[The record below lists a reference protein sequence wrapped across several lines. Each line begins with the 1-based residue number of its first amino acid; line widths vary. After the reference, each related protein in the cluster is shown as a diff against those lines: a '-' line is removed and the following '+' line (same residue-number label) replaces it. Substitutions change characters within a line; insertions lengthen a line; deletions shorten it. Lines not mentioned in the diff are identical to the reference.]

1 MKASLT
7 LEIIAGWHSVI
18 VNALF
23 LSVCIVNSVFV
34 LLLNNLTQFRRP
46 VYSSPIPA
54 AVCPEFRFRL
64 KCPKSDTLLLS
75 VCTGTQSCVSSIAL
89 VRRFLHSVFPSLF
102 ILTTTIMVA

>member
-18 VNALF
+18 VHDSLI
-23 LSVCIVNSVFV
+23 SVS
-34 LLLNNLTQFRRP
+34 LHRRP
-46 VYSSPIPA
+46 VCSSPVPA

-64 KCPKSDTLLLS
+64 KCPKSDNLLLS
-75 VCTGTQSCVSSIAL
+75 VCTGTQCCVSSIAL